1 MAEPLNPRPLT
12 GKVVL
17 VTGASRG
24 IGAAAAIR
32 LAQGGASVVVNY
44 FQNNEAAQKVLAEIE
59 SGGGRAMIFQA
70 DVRQRAEIDALVKA
84 AQDKLGAIDVLVN
97 NAYFPFQV
105 SALHEISW
113 EKFHQ
118 AIDHEL
124 SAFYHCVQACL
135 PAMKEKKA
143 GRIIVVSTRLAQ
155 QPLARMGA
163 YAAAKSALES
173 MANTMAIELGPLGIA
188 VNVVT
193 PAFTLT
199 DASMIMPEA
208 FRERVKETRP
218 LKKHLYPED
227 VAGAIAFLAGD
238 EASMMTGSHI
248 LITGGSH
255 LQL

>member
-1 MAEPLNPRPLT
+1 MADHSNSGALN
-12 GKVVL
+12 GKIAL

-32 LAQGGASVVVNY
+32 LAKGGAAVVINY
-44 FQNNEAAQKVLAEIE
+44 HQNQPAAERVLEQVRAN
-59 SGGGRAMIFQA
+59 GGRGIIFQA
-70 DVRQRAEIDALVKA
+70 DVTRDQDIERMVKGAEHE
-84 AQDKLGAIDVLVN
+84 LGAIDILVN

-105 SALHEISW
+105 GPLHELTW
-113 EKFHQ
+113 RDFHC
-118 AIDHEL
+118 AIDHEV
-124 SAFYHCVQACL
+124 SAFFHCVRACI
-135 PAMKEKKA
+135 PKMKEKKS
-143 GRIIVVSTRLAQ
+143 GRIIAVSSRLAQ
-155 QPLARMGA
+155 QPLARMGS

-173 MANTMAIELGPLGIA
+173 MADTMAIELGPLGIA

-208 FRERVKETRP
+208 YRERVKETRP

-227 VAGAIAFLAGD
+227 VAGTIAFLAGD
-238 EASMMTGSHI
+238 EAAMLTGSHI
-248 LITGGSH
+248 LVTGGSH

>member
-1 MAEPLNPRPLT
+1 MARPLN

-24 IGAAAAIR
+24 IGAAAASR
-32 LAQGGASVVVNY
+32 LAQAGASIVVNY
-44 FQNNEAAQKVLAEIE
+44 HQNRQAAEKILGEIE
-59 SGGGRAMIFQA
+59 GAGGRGMIFQA
-70 DVRQRAEIDALVKA
+70 DVTRREQVEAMVR
-84 AQDKLGAIDVLVN
+84 GAGEKFGAVDVLVN
-97 NAYFPFQV
+97 NAYFPFEVGQ
-105 SALHEISW
+105 L
-113 EKFHQ
+113 
-118 AIDHEL
+118 HEL
-124 SAFYHCVQACL
+124 SWESFHRAVEHELAAFHHCVRACL
-135 PAMKEKKA
+135 PGMKEKNA

-155 QPLARMGA
+155 QPLPRMGA

-173 MANTMAIELGPLGIA
+173 MADTMAIELGPLGIA

-208 FRERVKETRP
+208 FRERIKETRP

-227 VAGAIAFLAGD
+227 VAGTIAFLAGE
-238 EASMMTGSHI
+238 EAGMLTGSHI

>member
-1 MAEPLNPRPLT
+1 MAPITPRPL
-12 GKVVL
+12 GEKVVL

-24 IGAAAAIR
+24 IGAAAAKR
-32 LAQGGASVVVNY
+32 LAQSGASVVVNY
-44 FQNNEAAQKVLAEIE
+44 HQNKEAAQKVLEEVE
-59 SGGGRAMIFQA
+59 SAGARGMIYQA
-70 DVRQRAEIDALVKA
+70 DVTQKDQVESMVKTTE
-84 AQDKLGAIDVLVN
+84 QKLGPVDVLVN
-97 NAYFPFQV
+97 NAYFPFDVGQ
-105 SALHEISW
+105 LHDLSW
-113 EKFHQ
+113 ENFHR
-118 AIDHEL
+118 AVEHEL
-124 SAFYHCVQACL
+124 SAFFFCVRACL

-143 GRIIVVSTRLAQ
+143 GRIIVLSSRLAQ
-155 QPLARMGA
+155 QPLPKMGA

-173 MANTMAIELGPLGIA
+173 VADTMAIELGPLGIA

-199 DASMIMPEA
+199 DASMIMPED

-227 VAGAIAFLAGD
+227 VAGAIAFLAGE
-238 EASMMTGSHI
+238 EASMLTGSHI

>member
-1 MAEPLNPRPLT
+1 MAEQKTLPSLH
-12 GKVVL
+12 GKVAL
-17 VTGASRG
+17 ITGASRG

-32 LAQGGASVVVNY
+32 LGQGGAAVVVNY
-44 FQNNEAAQKVLAEIE
+44 HQNQEAAQKVLNAVEAAGG
-59 SGGGRAMIFQA
+59 SGMIFQA
-70 DVRQRAEIDALVKA
+70 DVTQRSQVDAMVKA
-84 AQDKLGAIDVLVN
+84 VNDKIGAIDVLVN

-105 SALHEISW
+105 SPLHEIPW

-118 AIDHEL
+118 AIEHEL
-124 SAFYHCVQACL
+124 SAFYHCVRACL
-135 PAMKEKKA
+135 PDMKEKKA

-155 QPLARMGA
+155 QPLPRMGA

-199 DASMIMPEA
+199 DASLIMPEA

-238 EASMMTGSHI
+238 EASMLTGSHI

>member
-1 MAEPLNPRPLT
+1 MSAPSNSRPLD

-24 IGAAAAIR
+24 IGAAAAVR
-32 LAQGGASVVVNY
+32 LAQGGAAVIVNY
-44 FQNNEAAQKVLAEIE
+44 HQNKEAAAKVLGQAEE
-59 SGGGRAMIFQA
+59 AGGRGMIFQA
-70 DVRQRAEIDALVKA
+70 DVTQKEAVEAMVKA
-84 AQDKLGAIDVLVN
+84 AEQQFGAVDVLVN
-97 NAYFPFQV
+97 NAYFPFEV
-105 SALHEISW
+105 GALHDLSW
-113 EKFHQ
+113 ENFHR
-118 AIDHEL
+118 AVEHEL
-124 SAFYHCVQACL
+124 SAFFHCARACL

-155 QPLARMGA
+155 QPLPRMGA

-173 MANTMAIELGPLGIA
+173 MANTMAIEVGPLGIA

-238 EASMMTGSHI
+238 EASMLTGSHI

>member
-1 MAEPLNPRPLT
+1 MAASSNSRPLA
-12 GKVVL
+12 GKVAL

-24 IGAAAAIR
+24 IGAAAAVR
-32 LAQGGASVVVNY
+32 LAQAGAAVAVNY
-44 FQNNEAAQKVLAEIE
+44 HQNKQAADKIVSQVTATGSRGLA
-59 SGGGRAMIFQA
+59 FQA
-70 DVRQRAEIDALVKA
+70 DVTRREEIERLVQA
-84 AQDKLGAIDVLVN
+84 TARELGAIDILVN

-105 SALHEISW
+105 GALHELAW
-113 EKFHQ
+113 EDFHR
-118 AIDHEL
+118 AVEHEIA
-124 SAFYHCVQACL
+124 AFFHCVGACL

-155 QPLARMGA
+155 QPLPRMGA

-238 EASMMTGSHI
+238 EASMLTGSHI
-248 LITGGSH
+248 LVTGGSH

>member
-1 MAEPLNPRPLT
+1 MAEAKKPPTLQ
-12 GKVVL
+12 GKVAL

-32 LAQGGASVVVNY
+32 LAQGGAAVVVNY
-44 FQNNEAAQKVLAEIE
+44 NQNQEAAQKVLGQVEAA
-59 SGGGRAMIFQA
+59 GARGMIFQA
-70 DVRQRAEIDALVKA
+70 DVTQRVQIDSMVKA
-84 AQDKLGAIDVLVN
+84 AKDKLGAIDVLVN

-105 SALHEISW
+105 SPLHEIPW

-135 PAMKEKKA
+135 PDMKEKKA
-143 GRIIVVSTRLAQ
+143 GKIIVVSTRLAQ
-155 QPLARMGA
+155 QPLPRMGA

-173 MANTMAIELGPLGIA
+173 MANTMAIELGPLGVA

-218 LKKHLYPED
+218 LQKHLYPED

-238 EASMMTGSHI
+238 EASMLTGSHI

>member
-1 MAEPLNPRPLT
+1 MAAPLNNRPLA
-12 GKVVL
+12 GKVAL

-32 LAQGGASVVVNY
+32 LAQAGAGVVVNY
-44 FQNNEAAQKVLAEIE
+44 HQNKQAAEKIVGQITATG
-59 SGGGRAMIFQA
+59 SRSMAFQA
-70 DVRQRAEIDALVKA
+70 DVTRREEIEHMVQVSARE
-84 AQDKLGAIDVLVN
+84 LGPIDILVN

-105 SALHEISW
+105 GAFHELSW
-113 EKFHQ
+113 EDFHR
-118 AIDHEL
+118 AVEHEL
-124 SAFYHCVQACL
+124 SAFFHCVGACL

-155 QPLARMGA
+155 QPLPRMGA

-173 MANTMAIELGPLGIA
+173 MANTMAIELGPWGIS

-208 FRERVKETRP
+208 YRERVKETRP

-227 VAGAIAFLAGD
+227 VAGTIAFLAGD
-238 EASMMTGSHI
+238 EASMLTGSHI

>member
-1 MAEPLNPRPLT
+1 MAEQTTARPLH
-12 GKVVL
+12 GKIVL

-24 IGAAAAIR
+24 IGAAAAKR
-32 LAQGGASVVVNY
+32 LAQAGASIVINY
-44 FQNNEAAQKVLAEIE
+44 HQNRQAAEKVLGEIE
-59 SGGGRAMIFQA
+59 RERGRAIIFQA
-70 DVRQRAEIDALVKA
+70 DVTRHEQVESMVRAAGETF
-84 AQDKLGAIDVLVN
+84 GAIDVLVN
-97 NAYFPFQV
+97 NAYFPFEVGQ
-105 SALHEISW
+105 L
-113 EKFHQ
+113 
-118 AIDHEL
+118 HEL
-124 SAFYHCVQACL
+124 SWENFHRAVEHELAALHHCVRSCL
-135 PAMKEKKA
+135 PGMKEKKA
-143 GRIIVVSTRLAQ
+143 GCIIVVSTRLAQ
-155 QPLARMGA
+155 QPLPKMGA

-173 MANTMAIELGPLGIA
+173 MADTMAIELGPLGIA
-188 VNVVT
+188 VNVIT

-227 VAGAIAFLAGD
+227 VAGAIAFLAGE

>member
-1 MAEPLNPRPLT
+1 MAEQLNPRSLA
-12 GKVVL
+12 GKVAL

-32 LAQGGASVVVNY
+32 LAQSGAAVVVNY
-44 FQNNEAAQKVLAEIE
+44 LQNKDAAQKVLDQVTNA
-59 SGGGRAMIFQA
+59 GAHGMLFQA
-70 DVRQRAEIDALVKA
+70 DVTQKAQVESMVRATSE
-84 AQDKLGAIDVLVN
+84 KLGSVNILVN
-97 NAYFPFQV
+97 NAYFPFRV
-105 SALHEISW
+105 SSLHEIAW
-113 EKFHQ
+113 EDFHQ
-118 AIDHEL
+118 AIEHEL
-124 SAFYHCVQACL
+124 SAFYYCVQACL
-135 PAMKEKKA
+135 PAMKQKQA
-143 GRIIVVSTRLAQ
+143 GRVIVVSTRLAQ
-155 QPLARMGA
+155 QPLPRMGA

>member
-1 MAEPLNPRPLT
+1 MPEQERLPQLH

-17 VTGASRG
+17 ITGASRG
-24 IGAAAAIR
+24 IGAATAKR
-32 LAQGGASVVVNY
+32 LARSGASVIINY
-44 FQNNEAAQKVLAEIE
+44 HQNREAAQKVLDEIR
-59 SGGGRAMIFQA
+59 STGGRGMIFQA
-70 DVRQRAEIDALVKA
+70 DVTRKDQLASMIKA
-84 AQDKLGAIDVLVN
+84 AREEYPPVDVLVN

-105 SALHEISW
+105 GQL
-113 EKFHQ
+113 
-118 AIDHEL
+118 HEL
-124 SAFYHCVQACL
+124 SWDDFHRAIEHELGAFFNCVQACL
-135 PAMKEKKA
+135 PDMTRNKSGK
-143 GRIIVVSTRLAQ
+143 IIVVSTRLAQ
-155 QPLARMGA
+155 QPLPKLGA

-173 MANTMAIELGPLGIA
+173 MADTMAIELGPLGIN

-199 DASMIMPEA
+199 DASLIMPEA
-208 FRERVKETRP
+208 YRERVRETRP

-238 EASMMTGSHI
+238 EASMLTGSHI

>member
-1 MAEPLNPRPLT
+1 MAPITPRPLE
-12 GKVVL
+12 GKVAL

-24 IGAAAAIR
+24 IGAAAAKR

-44 FQNNEAAQKVLAEIE
+44 HQNKEAAQKVFQEVE
-59 SGGGRAMIFQA
+59 SAGARGMIYQA
-70 DVRQRAEIDALVKA
+70 DVTQKDQVEDMVKA
-84 AQDKLGAIDVLVN
+84 TEQNLGPVDVLVN
-97 NAYFPFQV
+97 NAYFPFEV
-105 SALHEISW
+105 NPLHDLSW
-113 EKFHQ
+113 ESFHR
-118 AIDHEL
+118 AVEHEL
-124 SAFYHCVQACL
+124 SAFFFCVRACL

-143 GRIIVVSTRLAQ
+143 GRIIVLSSRLAQ
-155 QPLARMGA
+155 QPLPKMGA

-173 MANTMAIELGPLGIA
+173 MADTMAIELGPLGIA

-208 FRERVKETRP
+208 YRERVKETRP

-238 EASMMTGSHI
+238 EANMLTGSHI